1 MFSLDRRVLFLT
13 IVEGLVSE
21 MNDFSEGDSFIEA
34 AFYIIFGLSFFFS
47 IALNR
52 SFYNLEKGTST
63 NIVPMKPKHILI
75 TAIPPYKGMT
85 SSAV

>member
-1 MFSLDRRVLFLT
+1 MLFFT
-13 IVEGLVSE
+13 TVDGLVSE
-21 MNDFSEGDSFIEA
+21 KNDFSEGASLIEA
-34 AFYIIFGLSFFFS
+34 AFYIIFGLSFFFN

-63 NIVPMKPKHILI
+63 SIVPMKPKHILM
-75 TAIPPYKGMT
+75 TAIPPYKGIT